1 MHIGQGLHCSCG
13 AEKVEVGNLATAPA
27 AMETHLRG
35 NSSAKMR
42 CYWVIP
48 CQFCT
53 FLPDQFFLALFGLNH
68 VSLIPSDAFRPNLAT
83 SNHFKGLFQP
93 WVDSGV
99 FLEPKFQLRLWDYFA
114 NFFSFI
120 LHLDG
125 LKLSKIAKKG
135 KKLV

>member
-1 MHIGQGLHCSCG
+1 MNFSAVTSSMLRS
-13 AEKVEVGNLATAPA
+13 AELTAENITA
-27 AMETHLRG
+27 R
-35 NSSAKMR
+35 SS
-42 CYWVIP
+42 WVLP

-68 VSLIPSDAFRPNLAT
+68 ISLVPSDAFRPNLAT

-93 WVDSGV
+93 RVDLGV
-99 FLEPKFQLRLWDYFA
+99 FLGPKFQLRLWDYFA